1 MIGKQIRLERIINR
15 NTGRTIV
22 VPMDHGV
29 SVGPIE
35 GVIDMKTTI
44 DKVATGGAN
53 AILIHKGIVR
63 AGHRGGGKDVG
74 MIIHLSASTS
84 LTARPNRKTLVCSVE
99 EAIKLMEY
107 LFI

>member
-1 MIGKQIRLERIINR
+1 MIGKQIRMERIINR

-35 GVIDMKTTI
+35 GMIDMKTTI

-63 AGHRGGGKDVG
+63 AGHRGGGK
-74 MIIHLSASTS
+74 
-84 LTARPNRKTLVCSVE
+84 
-99 EAIKLMEY
+99 
-107 LFI
+107 